1 MKKRNFLLIACCV
14 AVGILAEWLLVDHT
28 FGLNVVL
35 FATLYYCLFYWQ
47 MKGKRLMNR
56 KIGFLLMFSILFLA
70 LNYFLYWNIVLYLLN
85 LIILPGLIIVHCVL
99 ITRKK
104 RVDWNSFG
112 FIGYMF
118 TFTCQWIAF
127 AISRLLVPKKIFA
140 SRMQVQSY
148 RTLKMIVLGIFIS
161 LPLVFFT
168 GLLLMSADSH
178 FAQLVELLPLQM
190 LDFSIGDELA
200 RLAFILIVSLLLYSF
215 VRILRRNHTSYST
228 QKRDN
233 EVKWEGIIVITV
245 LISLNGLYALFTFV
259 QFQYFF
265 SDTLISGLT
274 YADYARRGFFELIVV
289 TLINWTIVVAVIK
302 TMDMKSK
309 KMNAIINALLSLLVG
324 MSGIMLYSA
333 GMRLTLYEE
342 AYGFTMARILA
353 HAFMVWIG
361 VILTFTFIK
370 IWYKSLSLS
379 RFYIISTLV
388 FYSALNI
395 VDLNRLIV
403 QKNLDRYQETEKLD
417 LFYLQQISAA
427 GTLGLI
433 ELYEENPDMPG
444 LKEALIQEKV
454 EAEKNKESW
463 QSSNL
468 VRKQE
473 REALKDLE
481 IR

>member
-1 MKKRNFLLIACCV
+1 MKKRNLSLIASCLL
-14 AVGILAEWLLVDHT
+14 VGIMAEWLFIDHT
-28 FGLNVVL
+28 FGLNVFL
-35 FATLYYCLFYWQ
+35 FATLYYSLFYWQ

-70 LNYFLYWNIVLYLLN
+70 LNYFLYWNMVLYLLN

-118 TFTCQWIAF
+118 TFTGKWITF
-127 AISRLLVPKKIFA
+127 VISRLLVPKKIFA
-140 SRMQVQSY
+140 SRMQAQSF
-148 RTLKMIVLGIFIS
+148 RTLKMIVLGVLIS

-168 GLLLMSADSH
+168 GLLLMSADRH
-178 FAQLVELLPLQM
+178 FAELVELFPLQM
-190 LDFSIGDELA
+190 LDLSIGDELLS
-200 RLAFILIVSLLLYSF
+200 LAFILIVSLLLYTF
-215 VRILRRNHTSYST
+215 VRILRRDHSSYSR
-228 QKRDN
+228 QLKN
-233 EVKWEGIIVITV
+233 KKVKLEGIIVITV
-245 LISLNGLYALFTFV
+245 LIFLNGLYALFTFV

-302 TMDMKSK
+302 TMDMETK
-309 KMNAIINALLSLLVG
+309 KMNVLINALLSLLVG

-370 IWYKSLSLS
+370 IWYNTLSLS
-379 RFYIISTLV
+379 RFYIISTFV

-395 VDLNRLIV
+395 VDLNGLIV
-403 QKNLDRYQETEKLD
+403 QKNLDRYQETERID
-417 LFYLQQISAA
+417 VFYFQQLSAA

-433 ELYEENPDMPG
+433 ELYKENPDVPG
-444 LKEALIQEKV
+444 LREALVKEM
-454 EAEKNKESW
+454 ENAEYYKESW

-468 VRKQE
+468 VKKQA

>member
-1 MKKRNFLLIACCV
+1 MKKRNLLLILCCI
-14 AVGILAEWLLVDHT
+14 AMGILAEWLFIDHT

-56 KIGFLLMFSILFLA
+56 KIGFLLMLSILFLA
-70 LNYFLYWNIVLYLLN
+70 LNYFLYWNIVLYVLN
-85 LIILPGLIIVHCVL
+85 LLILPGLIIIHCVL

-104 RVDWNSFG
+104 RMDWNSFG

-118 TFTCQWIAF
+118 TFAGKWIAF
-127 AISRLLVPKKIFA
+127 TISRLLVPKKIFA
-140 SRMQVQSY
+140 SRMQAQSY
-148 RTLKMIVLGIFIS
+148 RTLKMIVLGILIS

-168 GLLLMSADSH
+168 GLLLMSADRH

-190 LDFSIGDELA
+190 LNLSVGEEMA
-200 RLAFILIVSLLLYSF
+200 RLVFILIVSLLMYSF
-215 VRILRRNHTSYST
+215 VRILRRDHTSYSR
-228 QKRDN
+228 QLKSKKVN
-233 EVKWEGIIVITV
+233 LEGIIVITV

-265 SDTLISGLT
+265 SDSLITGLT

-289 TLINWTIVVAVIK
+289 TLINWSIVVTVIK
-302 TMDMKSK
+302 TMSLESK
-309 KMNAIINALLSLLVG
+309 KMKVMINALLSLLVG

-333 GMRLTLYEE
+333 GMRLSLYEE

-361 VILTFTFIK
+361 IILTFTLIK

-379 RFYIISTLV
+379 RFYIISSLL

-395 VDLNRLIV
+395 MDLNGLIV
-403 QKNLDRYQETEKLD
+403 QKNLERYQETERVD
-417 LFYLQQISAA
+417 LFYFQQISAA

-433 ELYEENPDMPG
+433 ELYEENPDVPG
-444 LKEALIQEKV
+444 LREALIKEKKN
-454 EAEKNKESW
+454 AENNKESW
-463 QSSNL
+463 QSGNL
-468 VRKQE
+468 VKKQA
-473 REALKDLE
+473 REALNEIE